1 MKAYIILSI
10 LLLTGCVDR
19 PEYAQI
25 ENKCNYKILIKDN
38 KGNLTSLSPNE
49 KKDVRLIDLPIS
61 SLQNNKE
68 NFTLSLIDKNMIYN
82 YYFPIYGP
90 EFSYQYLTASLFD
103 KDRYLFKNQSKKLYL
118 FDPKNKIYKEQPL
131 NYSLK

>member
-19 PEYAQI
+19 PEYVQI

-38 KGNLTSLSPNE
+38 KGNFTSLSPNE

-103 KDRYLFKNQSKKLYL
+103 KDRYLFKYQSKKLYL

-131 NYSLK
+131 SYSLK